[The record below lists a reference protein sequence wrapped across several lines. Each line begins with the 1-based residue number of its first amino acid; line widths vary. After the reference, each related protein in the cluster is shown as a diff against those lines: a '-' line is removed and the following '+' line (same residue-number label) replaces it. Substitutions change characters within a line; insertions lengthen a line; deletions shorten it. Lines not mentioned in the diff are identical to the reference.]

1 MRQPIIPILAGLSA
15 ALITTTLSG
24 CADNPH
30 KASTSAYYHDAHI
43 CRAQNLI
50 QPKVRSNLASDASSD
65 IVAGVNAR
73 NYLKCMEQLGY
84 HQDVKTDPL
93 LHALDK
99 CQHKAERPLTATPEG
114 SGTKLSASLDRAAFR
129 ECLKQRGVE
138 GEVEVGPLENLEPK

>member
-1 MRQPIIPILAGLSA
+1 MRKPIIPTLAGLSA
-15 ALITTTLSG
+15 ALIAITLSG

-30 KASTSAYYHDAHI
+30 KDSASAYYRDAYA

-50 QPKVRSNLASDASSD
+50 QPKVRSNLASDASAD

-99 CQHKAERPLTATPEG
+99 CQHQAEHPVTATPADG
-114 SGTKLSASLDRAAFR
+114 GTKLSASLDRAEFR
-129 ECLKQRGVE
+129 ECLKRRGVE
-138 GEVEVGPLENLEPK
+138 GEVDVGPLENLEPK